1 MLVVIYTL
9 FLLTFRRKNRQ
20 NKAKSPEVDSSLSY
34 MVFDNRNKLSDNHL
48 YATCQ
53 TVEEV
58 ELYVTSKQNQETVSP
73 QHTALNTM
81 HRIGQDYDV
90 PLNTKSLD
98 QDASS
103 MSMYEVP
110 YTNCMKRDSSPVP
123 LSTVPNNSFI
133 KRSPLTTRMFAAI
146 NASIRSKME
155 K

>member
-103 MSMYEVP
+103 VSLYEVP

-123 LSTVPNNSFI
+123 LSTAPNNSFI
-133 KRSPLTTRMFAAI
+133 KRSPLTTRMFSAI